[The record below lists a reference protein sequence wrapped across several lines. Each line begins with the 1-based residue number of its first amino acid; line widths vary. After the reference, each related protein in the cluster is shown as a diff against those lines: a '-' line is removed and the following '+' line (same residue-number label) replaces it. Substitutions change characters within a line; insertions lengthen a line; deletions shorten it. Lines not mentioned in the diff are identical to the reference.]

1 MAPWCEQISEEELLK
16 SRTGGMGSIL
26 KTRFH
31 VIDGEISWIHEIL
44 GEKFSTPIMHALKAS
59 AINSFQWIIGQM

>member
-1 MAPWCEQISEEELLK
+1 
-16 SRTGGMGSIL
+16 MGSIL

-44 GEKFSTPIMHALKAS
+44 RK
-59 AINSFQWIIGQM
+59 SFPHLLCML